1 MKASDILG
9 LPVRDLQGRELGIV
23 TDLRCVQDGPLRG
36 SMNAPRVHSV
46 VVSSRRTGSLLG
58 YHRPEQTGPRLI
70 RVVVAR
76 LSRPVRVLD
85 WDDIELSDTHLTLRR
100 SYSER

>member
-9 LPVRDLQGRELGIV
+9 LPVRDPRGQDLGIV

-36 SMNAPRVHSV
+36 SMNAPRVQSV
-46 VVSSRRTGSLLG
+46 VVTSRRTGSLLG
-58 YHRPEQTGPRLI
+58 YHRPEQTGPWLI
-70 RVVVAR
+70 RAVVSR

-85 WDDIELSDTHLTLRR
+85 WDDLELNDTELTLRR
-100 SYSER
+100 PYSSG